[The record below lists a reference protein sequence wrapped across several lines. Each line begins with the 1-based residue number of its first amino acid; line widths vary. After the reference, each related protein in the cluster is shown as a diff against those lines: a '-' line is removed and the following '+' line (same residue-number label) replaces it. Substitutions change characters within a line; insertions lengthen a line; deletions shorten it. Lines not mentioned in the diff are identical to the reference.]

1 MERVFPLFV
10 DNRLIF
16 EGMFVSPEITTVAI
30 SRELDPKLLFRNSYI
45 QNGTVLAKYAHC
57 FAILMRLRQ
66 LCLHPKLCEEECQS
80 LQRAQDLLQGI
91 YNWSYMWNDIFWKH
105 DICFVWWSYLR
116 GCWEIFFNICHVA
129 VTEKRKFSN
138 QFSNRASYHL
148 RSGGNRLLL
157 KLCHRKSVSS

>member
-1 MERVFPLFV
+1 MAENKTKNWILANYFRSWKKFGKKMQRVFPLFV

-16 EGMFVSPEITTVAI
+16 GGMFVSPQITTVSI
-30 SRELDPKLLFRNSYI
+30 SRELDPKLLFRNRYI

-91 YNWSYMWNDIFWKH
+91 YN
-105 DICFVWWSYLR
+105 
-116 GCWEIFFNICHVA
+116 
-129 VTEKRKFSN
+129 
-138 QFSNRASYHL
+138 
-148 RSGGNRLLL
+148 
-157 KLCHRKSVSS
+157 